1 MHLFVG
7 YIDITA
13 MLYLVLFPNKRC
25 ILCSDPLYSTLY
37 DLGEKVGLHVM
48 FSLIPVMAG
57 LSLCSANEIS
67 FNVIGFVAA
76 ISNNIMDWL
85 VLNAFKTTECFK
97 NLMKMYSITHQKHK
111 TCCSI

>member
-1 MHLFVG
+1 
-7 YIDITA
+7 
-13 MLYLVLFPNKRC
+13 MLIF
-25 ILCSDPLYSTLY
+25 
-37 DLGEKVGLHVM
+37 LGEKVGLLVM

-85 VLNAFKTTECFK
+85 VLA
-97 NLMKMYSITHQKHK
+97 IP
-111 TCCSI
+111 